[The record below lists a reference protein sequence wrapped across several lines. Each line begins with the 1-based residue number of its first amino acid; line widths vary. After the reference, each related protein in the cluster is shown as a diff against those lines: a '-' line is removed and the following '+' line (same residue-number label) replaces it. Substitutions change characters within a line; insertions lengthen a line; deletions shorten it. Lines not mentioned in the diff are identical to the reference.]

1 MARSR
6 NGRRA
11 EAVAGA
17 RSRMVTARVTVICV
31 ALLCATSGSFGAQPE
46 VVVYTS
52 VDDVF
57 ARPIAQQF
65 EQQTGIR
72 VRLVPDT
79 EETKSTGLLNRLIAE
94 KARARADAFWSGD
107 PVRTAILKNRD
118 VSEAYRSPEAAG
130 IPAMF
135 SDPQFHWT
143 GFSARVR
150 VLLYNTKRIAPDH
163 APRSVLQLADSKFK
177 ALGCIANP
185 LFGTTSMHAAALFQ
199 TMGDTKAR
207 EFFEHMRDNGVRVL
221 SSNGEVRRAVG
232 AGECGFGVV
241 DTDDAAE
248 AKRDGKPVETV
259 FPDQDGMG
267 AVVVPNAVM
276 LVKGGPHP
284 DQGRRFIDFMLS
296 PATETALAASDAAQL
311 PLRPGIKVPP
321 GMVVVT
327 SFHAMKLDYARL
339 ATKLDDISHGFLK
352 AWVDSSRR

>member
-1 MARSR
+1 MLGIAL
-6 NGRRA
+6 
-11 EAVAGA
+11 AGA
-17 RSRMVTARVTVICV
+17 ATLALGASSEVI
-31 ALLCATSGSFGAQPE
+31 
-46 VVVYTS
+46 VYTS

-65 EQQTGIR
+65 ERQTGIR

-94 KARARADAFWSGD
+94 RARARADVFWSGD
-107 PVRTAILKNRD
+107 PVRTAILKNRG
-118 VSEAYRSPEAAG
+118 VSEAYRSGQAAG
-130 IPAMF
+130 LPAAF
-135 SDPQFHWT
+135 RDPDFHWI

-150 VLLYNTKRIAPDH
+150 VLLYNTRRIAPGR
-163 APRSVLQLADSKFK
+163 APRSVMLLADPQYRD
-177 ALGCIANP
+177 LGCIANP

-199 TMGDTKAR
+199 VLGERRAR
-207 EFFEHMRDNGVRVL
+207 DFFERMQANGVRVL
-221 SSNGEVRRAVG
+221 SSNGEVRRAIG

-248 AKRDGKPVETV
+248 ARRDGKPVATV

-276 LVKGGPHP
+276 LVKGAPHP

-311 PLRPGIKVPP
+311 PLRPGIKVPA
-321 GMVVVT
+321 GMVGVT

-339 ATKLDDISHGFLK
+339 ATKLDVISHGFLK